1 MSVQVLYSCRR
12 GLDELLDPARLHAL
26 PTLPRPHELPKAP
39 RAQATVVLV
48 PAGRRAKGGTA
59 ALQLQQSPLP
69 PGARHSRSH
78 PPCHC
83 SSSPCRREIWRAEPA
98 EASGAVAKPG
108 QGLRA
113 GGSPAAAPSTPLRD
127 LAREALQPG

>member
-1 MSVQVLYSCRR
+1 MTSPDL
-12 GLDELLDPARLHAL
+12 
-26 PTLPRPHELPKAP
+26 
-39 RAQATVVLV
+39 
-48 PAGRRAKGGTA
+48 RAKGGTA
-59 ALQLQQSPLP
+59 ALRLQPPPLP